1 MRMRARTETKDRRLM
16 KNVSWLNLIGGVS
29 ALALAVF
36 FVGGMAFLV
45 NSVPLYIV
53 VGIGM
58 TLMVWDIFVTNRE
71 IAGKRDQA

>member
-1 MRMRARTETKDRRLM
+1 M
-16 KNVSWLNLIGGVS
+16 KSIDWLNVVGGVC

-45 NSVPLYIV
+45 GAIPLYIV
-53 VGIGM
+53 IGIGM
-58 TLMVWDIFVTNRE
+58 ALMVWDIFVTNRE

>member
-1 MRMRARTETKDRRLM
+1 MQ
-16 KNVSWLNLIGGVS
+16 NVSWLNVIGGVA

-36 FVGGMAFLV
+36 FVGGMAYLV

-58 TLMVWDIFVTNRE
+58 ALMIWDLFVTNRE
-71 IAGKRDQA
+71 LAGKRDQA